1 MLLQML
7 FYLHNKRPQCVFLH
21 LYHVK
26 VILLK
31 LFEITLVLILD
42 LSCLLFNSLDT
53 KLLTVF
59 TCNTGCSVFKTLNCV
74 SLNRALVDSTYFS

>member
-1 MLLQML
+1 MQYASSNVV

-59 TCNTGCSVFKTLNCV
+59 YMQKTVLYSKLWIV
-74 SLNRALVDSTYFS
+74 YLYL

>member
-1 MLLQML
+1 MQYASSNVV

-42 LSCLLFNSLDT
+42 LLSFVQQS
-53 KLLTVF
+53 
-59 TCNTGCSVFKTLNCV
+59 GHKTLN
-74 SLNRALVDSTYFS
+74 SFYM